1 MADIAWRDPAAL
13 PLRPLIDLTADPAV
27 PPALVAETA
36 LFCAG
41 RSDPC
46 GWLPAHAPPA
56 GLRRAMRRSGLL
68 DATDPLVAPPEV
80 RERIEA
86 DDPAGLLWAARLM
99 RALGRRED
107 ATQLLRRLG
116 GDVPSPVRAWRDL
129 LLAEDGRQPLPPVP
143 PESAGLPVRL
153 ATALARAGQAA
164 TSGQPAAEA
173 LAVAQSLAVGLAGDR
188 LGAVARARILAVR
201 LRCPGEPV
209 PDVDTVRAAAR
220 DLSTDR
226 GDFLARDAALALL
239 RAAARAALN
248 GAGATAAG
256 PAREF
261 TDAALALDPTG
272 AATRLLAADAA
283 RAAGDREAARIH
295 YRVAARTGLAERTA
309 ALAGLLDLA
318 APTAAVEGGGPT
330 PSADPGGPA
339 APADPGGSAVPAD
352 PGELVGAL
360 ADLLASDRREERDRL
375 AVLVA
380 RRPSLGGTVCAD
392 TVRWAVAVREQAV
405 AVREPAAGARPLPLE
420 RYRPFLDLSP
430 SEILGPVDTP
440 PVAIHTPLMSY
451 AAVLERREPW
461 FREIHPQRATAAMFR
476 DEMQA
481 TAAVYGYASGGASA
495 DYRTWLAA
503 PDGCPPALRERLAH
517 PADLPL
523 LDRALLG
530 RLLSAVGFHAEAER
544 ILPGPDVP
552 VRDPVGAYA
561 LASWIFAEQM
571 LTTGHA
577 AELEPHFRTLYDQLG
592 DDVRYARTRVVTT
605 INATV
610 NAARRREPETIAR
623 WRKLG
628 AEDLARYTALAEV
641 SEFDA
646 AIMTSRWFRAMGFLP
661 FLTGDRDLLRADMDR
676 WLGIARELTG
686 HDAHTRVIA
695 ADNYFP
701 AVETAVRTHTYLGE
715 RDTALALVDELAER
729 IDPIDPKTWLT
740 AGELRYQAGDVGGAL
755 DAYLR
760 AAHLQ
765 FPYGRI
771 SWFNAG
777 QVHEQLGRAELAAE
791 CYRRSLAH
799 WPTGVTPL
807 RRLRDLHLH
816 GRLPDDGGV
825 LAAWAAGQPAWSQLP
840 AFQG

>member
-80 RERIEA
+80 RERLEA

-107 ATQLLRRLG
+107 AARLLRRLG

-129 LLAEDGRQPLPPVP
+129 LLAEDGRQPLPRVP
-143 PESAGLPVRL
+143 PEAAGLPVRL

-173 LAVAQSLAVGLAGDR
+173 LAVAQSLAAGLAGDR
-188 LGAVARARILAVR
+188 LGVVARARILAVR

-209 PDVDTVRAAAR
+209 PDVDTVRATAR

-256 PAREF
+256 PAWEF
-261 TDAALALDPTG
+261 ADAALDLDPTG

-295 YRVAARTGLAERTA
+295 YRLTARTGLAERTA

-330 PSADPGGPA
+330 P
-339 APADPGGSAVPAD
+339 PADPGGSAVPAD
-352 PGELVGAL
+352 TGELVGAL

-380 RRPSLGGTVCAD
+380 RRPALGGTVCAD
-392 TVRWAVAVREQAV
+392 TVRWAV

-420 RYRPFLDLSP
+420 RYRPFLDLRP
-430 SEILGPVDTP
+430 SEILDPVDTP

-476 DEMQA
+476 HEMQA
-481 TAAVYGYASGGASA
+481 TAAVYGYPSGGASA
-495 DYRTWLAA
+495 EYRTWLAA
-503 PDGCPPALRERLAH
+503 PDGCPPELRDRLAN

-530 RLLSAVGFHAEAER
+530 RLLSAVGFHAEAEQ

-552 VRDPVGAYA
+552 ARDPEGAYA

-628 AEDLARYTALAEV
+628 EEDLARYTALPEV

-777 QVHEQLGRAELAAE
+777 QVHEQLGRADLAAE

-807 RRLRDLHLH
+807 RRLRDLHLR

-825 LAAWAAGQPAWSQLP
+825 LAAWAASQPAWSGLP
-840 AFQG
+840 AFEG

>member
-27 PPALVAETA
+27 PPALVAEAA

-56 GLRRAMRRSGLL
+56 GLRRAMRRCGLL

-80 RERIEA
+80 RERLEA

-107 ATQLLRRLG
+107 AARLLRCLG
-116 GDVPSPVRAWRDL
+116 GDVPPPVRAWRDL
-129 LLAEDGRQPLPPVP
+129 LLAEHGRRPLPPVP
-143 PESAGLPVRL
+143 PEAAGLPARL
-153 ATALARAGQAA
+153 ATALAHAGRAAA
-164 TSGQPAAEA
+164 GGQPAAEA
-173 LAVAQSLAVGLAGDR
+173 LATAEALAAALAGDR
-188 LGAVARARILAVR
+188 FGVVARARILAVR

-226 GDFLARDAALALL
+226 GDFLARDAVLALL

-261 TDAALALDPTG
+261 ADAALALDPTG

-318 APTAAVEGGGPT
+318 APTATVEGGGPT
-330 PSADPGGPA
+330 P
-339 APADPGGSAVPAD
+339 PADPGGTAVPAD

-392 TVRWAVAVREQAV
+392 TVRWAVAVRD
-405 AVREPAAGARPLPLE
+405 PAAGARPLPLE
-420 RYRPFLDLSP
+420 RYRPFLDVSP
-430 SEILGPVDTP
+430 SEILDPVDTP

-476 DEMQA
+476 HEMQA
-481 TAAVYGYASGGASA
+481 TAAVYGYPSGGASA

-503 PDGCPPALRERLAH
+503 PDGCPPELRDRLANA
-517 PADLPL
+517 ADLPL

-530 RLLSAVGFHAEAER
+530 RLLSAVGFHAEAEQ

-552 VRDPVGAYA
+552 ARDPEGAYA

-592 DDVRYARTRVVTT
+592 ADVRYARTRVVTT

-628 AEDLARYTALAEV
+628 EEDLARYTALAEV

-715 RDTALALVDELAER
+715 RGTALALVDELAER

-740 AGELRYQAGDVGGAL
+740 AGELRCQAGDVGGAL

-777 QVHEQLGRAELAAE
+777 QVHEQLGRADLAAE

-807 RRLRDLHLH
+807 RRLRDLHLR

-825 LAAWAAGQPAWSQLP
+825 LAAWAAGQPAWSGLP
-840 AFQG
+840 AFEG

>member
-1 MADIAWRDPAAL
+1 MAVIAWRDPAAL

-80 RERIEA
+80 RERLEA

-107 ATQLLRRLG
+107 AARLLRRLG
-116 GDVPSPVRAWRDL
+116 GDVPPPVRAWRDL
-129 LLAEDGRQPLPPVP
+129 LLAENGRQPLPPVP
-143 PESAGLPVRL
+143 PEAAGLPVRL

-164 TSGQPAAEA
+164 RGGQPAAEV

-188 LGAVARARILAVR
+188 LGVVARARILAVR

-209 PDVDTVRAAAR
+209 PEADTVRAAVR

-226 GDFLARDAALALL
+226 GDILARDAALALL
-239 RAAARAALN
+239 RAAARAALD
-248 GAGATAAG
+248 GSGATAAG

-261 TDAALALDPTG
+261 ADAALGLDPTG

-318 APTAAVEGGGPT
+318 GPTAAVEGGGPT
-330 PSADPGGPA
+330 PPARTDGPA

-352 PGELVGAL
+352 TGELVGAL

-392 TVRWAVAVREQAV
+392 TVRWAVV
-405 AVREPAAGARPLPLE
+405 VREPAAGARPLPLE

-430 SEILGPVDTP
+430 SEILDAVDTP

-451 AAVLERREPW
+451 AAVVERREPW

-503 PDGCPPALRERLAH
+503 PDGCPPRVRDRLAH
-517 PADLPL
+517 ASDLPL

-530 RLLSAVGFHAEAER
+530 RLLSAVGFHAEAR
-544 ILPGPDVP
+544 GILPGPDVP
-552 VRDPVGAYA
+552 VRDPESAYA
-561 LASWIFAEQM
+561 LASWLFAEQM
-571 LTTGHA
+571 LTTGHT
-577 AELEPHFRTLYDQLG
+577 AELEPHFRTLYEQLG

-628 AEDLARYTALAEV
+628 EEDLARYTALPEV

-777 QVHEQLGRAELAAE
+777 QVHEQLGRADLAAE

-807 RRLRDLHLH
+807 RRLRDLHLR
-816 GRLPDDGGV
+816 GRLPDDRGV
-825 LAAWAAGQPAWSQLP
+825 LAAWAAGQPAWPGLP
-840 AFQG
+840 AFEG

>member
-27 PPALVAETA
+27 PPALVAEAA
-36 LFCAG
+36 LFWVA
-41 RSDPC
+41 RPDPC

-56 GLRRAMRRSGLL
+56 GLRRAMRRCGLL
-68 DATDPLVAPPEV
+68 DATDTLVAPPEV
-80 RERIEA
+80 QERLEA

-99 RALGRRED
+99 RALGRQQD
-107 ATQLLRRLG
+107 AATLLRRIR
-116 GDVPSPVRAWRDL
+116 DDAPSPVRAWRDL

-143 PESAGLPVRL
+143 PEAAGLPVRL
-153 ATALARAGQAA
+153 ATALAHAGRATAD
-164 TSGQPAAEA
+164 GQPAAEA
-173 LAVAQSLAVGLAGDR
+173 LAVAESLAAGLAGDR
-188 LGAVARARILAVR
+188 IGVVARARVLAVR
-201 LRCPGEPV
+201 LRSPGGPTPEA
-209 PDVDTVRAAAR
+209 DTVRAVAR
-220 DLSTDR
+220 DLGTDR
-226 GDFLARDAALALL
+226 DDFLARDAALALL
-239 RAAARAALN
+239 RAAARAALD
-248 GAGATAAG
+248 ATGATGGG

-261 TDAALALDPTG
+261 AGVALDLDPTG

-283 RAAGDREAARIH
+283 RAAGDREAARTH
-295 YRVAARTGLAERTA
+295 YRVAARTGLTERTA

-318 APTAAVEGGGPT
+318 ALTSAVEDGAPAAT
-330 PSADPGGPA
+330 AGPA
-339 APADPGGSAVPAD
+339 GPASPADA
-352 PGELVGAL
+352 GELVGAL
-360 ADLLASDRREERDRL
+360 ADLLTSDRGEERDTL

-380 RRPSLGGTVCAD
+380 RRPALGGTVCAD
-392 TVRWAVAVREQAV
+392 AVRWAVAVQNQTG
-405 AVREPAAGARPLPLE
+405 AVREPAAGARPLPIE

-430 SEILGPVDTP
+430 SEILDPVDTP

-503 PDGCPPALRERLAH
+503 PDGCPPEVRDRLAH
-517 PADLPL
+517 ASDLPL

-530 RLLSAVGFHAEAER
+530 RLLSAVGFHAEAR
-544 ILPGPDVP
+544 GILPGPDVP
-552 VRDPVGAYA
+552 VRDPESAYA
-561 LASWIFAEQM
+561 LASWLFAEQM
-571 LTTGHA
+571 LTTGHT

-610 NAARRREPETIAR
+610 NAARRREPDTIAR

-628 AEDLARYTALAEV
+628 EEDLARYTALPEV

-646 AIMTSRWFRAMGFLP
+646 ALMTSRWFRAMGFLP
-661 FLTGDRDLLRADMDR
+661 FLTGDRELLRADMDR

-686 HDAHTRVIA
+686 HDGHTRVIA

-715 RDTALALVDELAER
+715 RDAALALVDELAQR
-729 IDPIDPKTWLT
+729 VDPIDPKTWLT
-740 AGELRYQAGDVGGAL
+740 AGELRHQAGDVGGAL

-777 QVHEQLGRAELAAE
+777 QVHEQLGRADLAAE

-807 RRLRDLHLH
+807 RRLRDLHLR
-816 GRLPDDGGV
+816 GRLPDDRGV
-825 LAAWAAGQPAWSQLP
+825 LAAWAAGQPAWPGLP
-840 AFQG
+840 AFEG

>member
-1 MADIAWRDPAAL
+1 MADLTWRDPAAL
-13 PLRPLIDLTADPAV
+13 PLRPLIDLTVDPTV
-27 PPALVAETA
+27 PPSLVAEAA
-36 LFCAG
+36 LFCAD
-41 RSDPC
+41 RPDPC
-46 GWLPAHAPPA
+46 GWLPVHAPPA
-56 GLRRAMRRSGLL
+56 DLRRTMRRAGLL
-68 DATDPLVAPPEV
+68 DATDPLVVPPGV
-80 RERIEA
+80 ARRLTI
-86 DDPAGLLWAARLM
+86 DDHAGLLWAARLM

-107 ATQLLRRLG
+107 AVTLLRRIG
-116 GDVPSPVRAWRDL
+116 GDAPPPVYAWRDL
-129 LLAEDGRQPLPPVP
+129 LLTEDGRQPLPPVP
-143 PESAGLPVRL
+143 SEAAGLPLRL
-153 ATALARAGQAA
+153 TTALAHARSAVADGQQAG
-164 TSGQPAAEA
+164 EA
-173 LAVAQSLAVGLAGDR
+173 LTTAESLAAALAGDR
-188 LGAVARARILAVR
+188 IGVVARARILAVR
-201 LRCPGEPV
+201 LRCPDEPV
-209 PDVDTVRAAAR
+209 PDADTVRATAH
-220 DLSTDR
+220 DLGTDR
-226 GDFLARDAALALL
+226 TDLLARDAALTLL
-239 RAAARAALN
+239 RAATRAALD
-248 GAGATAAG
+248 GTDVGSAY
-256 PAREF
+256 EF
-261 TDAALALDPTG
+261 ASAALDLDPTG
-272 AATRLLAADAA
+272 AATRLLVADAA
-283 RAAGDREAARIH
+283 RAAGDRESARTH

-318 APTAAVEGGGPT
+318 TPDANDEPTGGST
-330 PSADPGGPA
+330 PA
-339 APADPGGSAVPAD
+339 ADT
-352 PGELVGAL
+352 GELVGAV
-360 ADLLASDRREERDRL
+360 ADLLATDRRAERDRL

-380 RRPSLGGTVCAD
+380 RGPALEGTVCAD
-392 TVRWAVAVREQAV
+392 AVRWAVAVRD
-405 AVREPAAGARPLPLE
+405 PAAGARPLPLE

-430 SEILGPVDTP
+430 SRVLDPVDTP

-481 TAAVYGYASGGASA
+481 TAAVYGYACGGASA

-503 PDGCPPALRERLAH
+503 PDGCPPEVRDRLANVS
-517 PADLPL
+517 DLPP

-530 RLLSAVGFHAEAER
+530 RLLSALGFHAEAKR

-552 VRDPVGAYA
+552 VRDPESAYA

-577 AELEPHFRTLYDQLG
+577 AELEPYFRTLYDQLG

-610 NAARRREPETIAR
+610 NAARRREPDTIVR

-628 AEDLARYTALAEV
+628 EEDLARYTALPEV

-676 WLGIARELTG
+676 WLGIAREVTG
-686 HDAHTRVIA
+686 HDGHTRIIA

-701 AVETAVRTHTYLGE
+701 AVETAVRTHTHLGE
-715 RDTALALVDELAER
+715 HDTALALVDELAQR

-740 AGELRYQAGDVGGAL
+740 AGELRYQAGDHDGAL
-755 DAYLR
+755 EAYLR

-777 QVHEQLGRAELAAE
+777 QVHEQLGRADLAAE
-791 CYRRSLAH
+791 CYRLSLAH

-807 RRLRDLHLH
+807 RRLRDLHLR
-816 GRLPDDGGV
+816 GLLPDDGGA
-825 LAAWAAGQPAWSQLP
+825 LAAWIAGQPAWSQLP
-840 AFQG
+840 AFAG

>member
-1 MADIAWRDPAAL
+1 MADITWRDPAAL
-13 PLRPLIDLTADPAV
+13 PLRPLIDLTADPVVA
-27 PPALVAETA
+27 PALVAETA

-46 GWLPAHAPPA
+46 DWLPTHAPPA

-68 DATDPLVAPPEV
+68 DAEDTLVVPPEV
-80 RERIEA
+80 RERLET
-86 DDPAGLLWAARLM
+86 DDHAGLLWAARLM

-107 ATQLLRRLG
+107 AAKMLCRLG
-116 GDVPSPVRAWRDL
+116 ADAPSPVRAWRDL
-129 LLAEDGRQPLPPVP
+129 LLGEDGRQPLPPVP
-143 PESAGLPVRL
+143 PEAAGLPVRL
-153 ATALARAGQAA
+153 ATALARVGHAA
-164 TSGQPAAEA
+164 TSGQPAGEA
-173 LAVAQSLAVGLAGDR
+173 LAAAESLAAGLAGDR
-188 LGAVARARILAVR
+188 LGVVARARILAVR
-201 LRCPGEPV
+201 LRCPGEPG
-209 PDVDTVRAAAR
+209 PEADAVRAVVR
-220 DLSTDR
+220 DLGTDR
-226 GDFLARDAALALL
+226 DDFLARDAALALL

-248 GAGATAAG
+248 GTGATGAG

-261 TDAALALDPTG
+261 ADAALDLDPTG
-272 AATRLLAADAA
+272 AATWLLAADAA
-283 RAAGDREAARIH
+283 RAAGDQEAARTH

-318 APTAAVEGGGPT
+318 IPTAAVEGGGPAAT
-330 PSADPGGPA
+330 ADNTGGPA
-339 APADPGGSAVPAD
+339 VTADT
-352 PGELVGAL
+352 GELVGAL

-375 AVLVA
+375 EVFVA
-380 RRPSLGGTVCAD
+380 RRPALGGTVCAD
-392 TVRWAVAVREQAV
+392 AVRWAV

-430 SEILGPVDTP
+430 SEILDPVDSP

-503 PDGCPPALRERLAH
+503 PDGCPPELRDRLAN
-517 PADLPL
+517 ASDLPL

-530 RLLSAVGFHAEAER
+530 RLLSAVGFHAEAEQ

-623 WRKLG
+623 WRELG
-628 AEDLARYTALAEV
+628 EEDLARYTALAEV

-715 RDTALALVDELAER
+715 RDAALALADELAER

-740 AGELRYQAGDVGGAL
+740 AGELRYQAGDVSGAL

-777 QVHEQLGRAELAAE
+777 QVHEQLGRADLAAE

-807 RRLRDLHLH
+807 RRLRDLHLR
-816 GRLPDDGGV
+816 GRLPDDRGV
-825 LAAWAAGQPAWSQLP
+825 LAAWAAGQPAWSRLP
-840 AFQG
+840 AFEG

>member
-1 MADIAWRDPAAL
+1 MADLTWRDPAAL
-13 PLRPLIDLTADPAV
+13 PLRPLIDLTADPTVA
-27 PPALVAETA
+27 PSLVAEAA
-36 LFCAG
+36 LFCAD
-41 RSDPC
+41 RPDPC
-46 GWLPAHAPPA
+46 GWLPVHAPPA
-56 GLRRAMRRSGLL
+56 DLRRAMRCAGLL

-80 RERIEA
+80 AERLTTE
-86 DDPAGLLWAARLM
+86 DHAGLLWAARLM
-99 RALGRRED
+99 RALGRRDD
-107 ATQLLRRLG
+107 AAQLLRRIG
-116 GDVPSPVRAWRDL
+116 GDAPPPVHAWRDL
-129 LLAEDGRQPLPPVP
+129 LLAEDSRQPLPPVP
-143 PESAGLPVRL
+143 SEAAGLPVRL
-153 ATALARAGQAA
+153 TTALAHARSAVAN
-164 TSGQPAAEA
+164 GQPAGEA
-173 LAVAQSLAVGLAGDR
+173 LTTAESLAAALAGDR
-188 LGAVARARILAVR
+188 IGAVAQARILAVR

-209 PDVDTVRAAAR
+209 PDADTVRAVAH
-220 DLSTDR
+220 DLGADRTDL
-226 GDFLARDAALALL
+226 LARDAALALL
-239 RAAARAALN
+239 RAATRAALD
-248 GAGATAAG
+248 GTGVGSAY
-256 PAREF
+256 EF
-261 TDAALALDPTG
+261 ASAALALDPTG

-283 RAAGDREAARIH
+283 RAAGDREAARTH
-295 YRVAARTGLAERTA
+295 YRVAARTGLTERTS

-318 APTAAVEGGGPT
+318 TPGANSEPTDG
-330 PSADPGGPA
+330 SAPA
-339 APADPGGSAVPAD
+339 ADT
-352 PGELVGAL
+352 GELVGAV
-360 ADLLASDRREERDRL
+360 ADLLATDCRAERDRL

-380 RRPSLGGTVCAD
+380 RRPALEGRVCAD
-392 TVRWAVAVREQAV
+392 AVRWAVAVQH
-405 AVREPAAGARPLPLE
+405 PAAGARPLPLE

-430 SEILGPVDTP
+430 SAILDPVDTP

-461 FREIHPQRATAAMFR
+461 FREIHPQRATAVMFR
-476 DEMQA
+476 DELQA
-481 TAAVYGYASGGASA
+481 TAAVYGYASDAASA
-495 DYRTWLAA
+495 DYATWLAA
-503 PDGCPPALRERLAH
+503 SDGCPPEVRDRLANVS
-517 PADLPL
+517 DLPL

-530 RLLSAVGFHAEAER
+530 RLLSALGFHAEAKR

-552 VRDPVGAYA
+552 VRAPESAYA

-610 NAARRREPETIAR
+610 NAARRREPDTIAR

-628 AEDLARYTALAEV
+628 EEDLARYTGLPEV

-676 WLGIARELTG
+676 WLGIAREVTG
-686 HDAHTRVIA
+686 HDEHTRIIA

-701 AVETAVRTHTYLGE
+701 AVETAVRTHTFLDE
-715 RDTALALVDELAER
+715 HDAALALVDELAQR

-740 AGELRYQAGDVGGAL
+740 AGELRYQAGDHDGAL
-755 DAYLR
+755 QAYLR

-777 QVHEQLGRAELAAE
+777 QLHEQLGRADLAAE
-791 CYRRSLAH
+791 CYRLSLAH

-807 RRLRDLHLH
+807 RRLRDLHLR
-816 GRLPDDGGV
+816 GLLPDDGGV
-825 LAAWAAGQPAWSQLP
+825 LAAWIAGQPAWSQLP
-840 AFQG
+840 AFPG

>member
-1 MADIAWRDPAAL
+1 MADLTWRDPAAL
-13 PLRPLIDLTADPAV
+13 PLRPLIDLTADPTV
-27 PPALVAETA
+27 PPSLVAEAA
-36 LFCAG
+36 LFCAD
-41 RSDPC
+41 RPDPC
-46 GWLPAHAPPA
+46 GWLPVHAPPA
-56 GLRRAMRRSGLL
+56 DLRRTMRRAGLL

-80 RERIEA
+80 VQRLTTE
-86 DDPAGLLWAARLM
+86 DHAGLLWAARLM

-107 ATQLLRRLG
+107 ATQLLRRIG
-116 GDVPSPVRAWRDL
+116 TDAPPPVRAWRDL
-129 LLAEDGRQPLPPVP
+129 LLAEDGRQPRPPVP
-143 PESAGLPVRL
+143 PEVAGLPVRL
-153 ATALARAGQAA
+153 TAALAHARSAATA
-164 TSGQPAAEA
+164 GQPAGEA
-173 LAVAQSLAVGLAGDR
+173 LTTAESLAAALAGDR
-188 LGAVARARILAVR
+188 IGLVVQARLLAVR

-209 PDVDTVRAAAR
+209 PDADTVRAVAH
-220 DLSTDR
+220 DLGTDR
-226 GDFLARDAALALL
+226 ADFLARDAALALL

-248 GAGATAAG
+248 GTGAGSAY
-256 PAREF
+256 EF
-261 TDAALALDPTG
+261 ASAALDLDPTG
-272 AATRLLAADAA
+272 AATRLLVADAA
-283 RAAGDREAARIH
+283 RAAGDREAARTH

-309 ALAGLLDLA
+309 GLAGLLDLA
-318 APTAAVEGGGPT
+318 TSTAPGANNRPT
-330 PSADPGGPA
+330 
-339 APADPGGSAVPAD
+339 GGSAPAAD
-352 PGELVGAL
+352 TGELVGAV
-360 ADLLASDRREERDRL
+360 ADLLASDRRAERDRWE
-375 AVLVA
+375 VLVA
-380 RRPSLGGTVCAD
+380 RRPALESTVCAD
-392 TVRWAVAVREQAV
+392 AVRWAVAVRDS
-405 AVREPAAGARPLPLE
+405 AAGARPLPLE

-430 SEILGPVDTP
+430 SAILDPVDTP

-481 TAAVYGYASGGASA
+481 TAAVYGYTSGAASA

-503 PDGCPPALRERLAH
+503 PDGCPPGVRDRLANVS
-517 PADLPL
+517 DLPL

-530 RLLSAVGFHAEAER
+530 RLLSALGFHAEAKR

-552 VRDPVGAYA
+552 VGDPESAYA

-610 NAARRREPETIAR
+610 NAARRREPDTIAR

-628 AEDLARYTALAEV
+628 EEDLARYTALPEV

-661 FLTGDRDLLRADMDR
+661 FLTGDQDLLRADMDR
-676 WLGIARELTG
+676 WLGIAREVTG
-686 HDAHTRVIA
+686 HDGHTRIIA

-715 RDTALALVDELAER
+715 RDTALALVDELAQR

-740 AGELRYQAGDVGGAL
+740 AGELRYQTGDHGGAL
-755 DAYLR
+755 EAYLR

-777 QVHEQLGRAELAAE
+777 QVHEQLGRPDLAAE

-807 RRLRDLHLH
+807 RRLRDLHLR
-816 GRLPDDGGV
+816 GLLPDDGGV
-825 LAAWAAGQPAWSQLP
+825 LAAWVAGQPAWSQLP
-840 AFQG
+840 AFPG

>member
-1 MADIAWRDPAAL
+1 MADITWRDPAAL
-13 PLRPLIDLTADPAV
+13 PLRPLIDLTADPVV
-27 PPALVAETA
+27 PPALVAEAA

-56 GLRRAMRRSGLL
+56 GLRRAMQRSGLL
-68 DATDPLVAPPEV
+68 DATDTLVAPPEV
-80 RERIEA
+80 RERLETEEH
-86 DDPAGLLWAARLM
+86 AGLLWAARLM

-107 ATQLLRRLG
+107 AAKLLWRLG
-116 GDVPSPVRAWRDL
+116 EEASSPVRAWRAL

-143 PESAGLPVRL
+143 PEAAGLPVRL
-153 ATALARAGQAA
+153 ATALARAGHAA
-164 TSGQPAAEA
+164 ASGQPAGAA
-173 LAVAQSLAVGLAGDR
+173 LAAAESLAAGLSGDR
-188 LGAVARARILAVR
+188 LGVIARARILAVR

-209 PDVDTVRAAAR
+209 PEADMVRAVVR
-220 DLSTDR
+220 DLGTGRD
-226 GDFLARDAALALL
+226 DFLARDAALALL
-239 RAAARAALN
+239 RAAARAALHET
-248 GAGATAAG
+248 GATGVG

-261 TDAALALDPTG
+261 AGVALDLDPTG

-283 RAAGDREAARIH
+283 RAAGDVEAARVH

-318 APTAAVEGGGPT
+318 APTVAARG
-330 PSADPGGPA
+330 GGPA
-339 APADPGGSAVPAD
+339 ATAGTGGPPATAD
-352 PGELVGAL
+352 TGELVGAL

-380 RRPSLGGTVCAD
+380 RRPALDGTVCAD
-392 TVRWAVAVREQAV
+392 AARWAV
-405 AVREPAAGARPLPLE
+405 AVREPAAQARPLPLE
-420 RYRPFLDLSP
+420 RYRPFLDLRS
-430 SEILGPVDTP
+430 SEILDPVDSP

-503 PDGCPPALRERLAH
+503 SDGCPPEVRDRLAN
-517 PADLPL
+517 ASDLPL

-530 RLLSAVGFHAEAER
+530 RLLSAVGFHAEAEQ
-544 ILPGPDVP
+544 ILPGPGVP
-552 VRDPVGAYA
+552 VRDPEGAYA

-628 AEDLARYTALAEV
+628 EEDLARYTALAEV

-646 AIMTSRWFRAMGFLP
+646 ALMTSRWFRAMGFLP

-686 HDAHTRVIA
+686 HDEHTRVIA

-715 RDTALALVDELAER
+715 RDAALALVDELAER

-740 AGELRYQAGDVGGAL
+740 AGELRYQAGDVSGAL

-760 AAHLQ
+760 AAHLE

-777 QVHEQLGRAELAAE
+777 QAHEQLGRADLAAE

-807 RRLRDLHLH
+807 RRLRDLHLS
-816 GRLPDDGGV
+816 GRLPDDRGV
-825 LAAWAAGQPAWSQLP
+825 LAAWAAGQPAWSRLP
-840 AFQG
+840 AFEG

>member
-1 MADIAWRDPAAL
+1 MADLTWRDPAAL
-13 PLRPLIDLTADPAV
+13 PLRPLIDLTADPTVA
-27 PPALVAETA
+27 PALVAEAA
-36 LFCAG
+36 LFCADQP
-41 RSDPC
+41 DPC
-46 GWLPAHAPPA
+46 GWLPVHAPPA
-56 GLRRAMRRSGLL
+56 DLRRTMRRAGLL

-80 RERIEA
+80 AQRLAVE
-86 DDPAGLLWAARLM
+86 DHTGLLWAARLM

-107 ATQLLRRLG
+107 ATQLLRRIG
-116 GDVPSPVRAWRDL
+116 GDAPPPVYAWRDL

-143 PESAGLPVRL
+143 PEAAGLPVRL
-153 ATALARAGQAA
+153 TTALAHARSAVAN
-164 TSGQPAAEA
+164 SQPATEA
-173 LAVAQSLAVGLAGDR
+173 LTTADSLAAALAGDR
-188 LGAVARARILAVR
+188 IEVIARARILAVR
-201 LRCPGEPV
+201 LRCPDQPV
-209 PDVDTVRAAAR
+209 PDPDSVRAVAH
-220 DLSTDR
+220 DLGTDQTE
-226 GDFLARDAALALL
+226 FLARDAALALL
-239 RAAARAALN
+239 RAALT
-248 GAGATAAG
+248 GTGVG
-256 PAREF
+256 PAYEF
-261 TDAALALDPTG
+261 ASAALALDPTG

-283 RAAGDREAARIH
+283 RAAGDREAAHTH
-295 YRVAARTGLAERTA
+295 YRVAVRTGLAERTV

-318 APTAAVEGGGPT
+318 TPTAPGANNEPT
-330 PSADPGGPA
+330 GGPA
-339 APADPGGSAVPAD
+339 AAADT
-352 PGELVGAL
+352 GELVGAL
-360 ADLLASDRREERDRL
+360 ADLLATDRRAERDRL

-380 RRPSLGGTVCAD
+380 RRPALESTVCAD
-392 TVRWAVAVREQAV
+392 TVRWAVAVQAG
-405 AVREPAAGARPLPLE
+405 PAAGARPLPLE

-430 SEILGPVDTP
+430 SVVLDPVDTP

-481 TAAVYGYASGGASA
+481 TAAVYGYPSGAASA

-503 PDGCPPALRERLAH
+503 PDGCPPEVRDRLANV
-517 PADLPL
+517 ADLPL

-530 RLLSAVGFHAEAER
+530 RLLSALGFHAEAKR

-552 VRDPVGAYA
+552 VRDPDSAYA

-592 DDVRYARTRVVTT
+592 DDVRYVRTRVVTT

-610 NAARRREPETIAR
+610 NAARRREPDTIAR

-628 AEDLARYTALAEV
+628 EEDLARYTALPEV
-641 SEFDA
+641 SQFDA

-686 HDAHTRVIA
+686 HDEHTRVIA

-701 AVETAVRTHTYLGE
+701 AVETAVRTHTHLGE
-715 RDTALALVDELAER
+715 RDTALALVDDLAQR

-740 AGELRYQAGDVGGAL
+740 AGELRYQAGDHDGAL
-755 DAYLR
+755 EAYLR

-777 QVHEQLGRAELAAE
+777 QLHEQLGRADLAAE
-791 CYRRSLAH
+791 CYRLSLAH

-807 RRLRDLHLH
+807 RRLRDLHLR
-816 GRLPDDGGV
+816 GLLPDDGGV
-825 LAAWAAGQPAWSQLP
+825 LAAWIAGQPAWSQLP
-840 AFQG
+840 AFAG

>member
-1 MADIAWRDPAAL
+1 MADLTWRDPAAL
-13 PLRPLIDLTADPAV
+13 PLRPFIDLTADPTVA
-27 PPALVAETA
+27 PSLVAEAA
-36 LFCAG
+36 LFCAAQA
-41 RSDPC
+41 DPC
-46 GWLPAHAPPA
+46 GWLPAHAVPA
-56 GLRRAMRRSGLL
+56 DLRRTMCRAGLL
-68 DATDPLVAPPEV
+68 DATDPLVAPPGV
-80 RERIEA
+80 AERLA
-86 DDPAGLLWAARLM
+86 SGDHAGLLWAARLM
-99 RALGRRED
+99 RALGRWDD
-107 ATQLLRRLG
+107 AAQLLRRIG
-116 GDVPSPVRAWRDL
+116 ADAPPPVYAWRAL
-129 LLAEDGRQPLPPVP
+129 LLTEDGRQPPPPVP
-143 PESAGLPVRL
+143 PEVAGLPVRL
-153 ATALARAGQAA
+153 TTALAHARSAGTA
-164 TSGQPAAEA
+164 GQPAGKALTVAE
-173 LAVAQSLAVGLAGDR
+173 SLAAGLAGER
-188 LGAVARARILAVR
+188 FGVIARARILAVR
-201 LRCPGEPV
+201 LGCPGEPG
-209 PDVDTVRAAAR
+209 PEADTVRAVAH
-220 DLSTDR
+220 DLGKDR
-226 GDFLARDAALALL
+226 NDFLARDAALALL
-239 RAAARAALN
+239 RAATLAAPN
-248 GAGATAAG
+248 GTAACS
-256 PAREF
+256 AYEF
-261 TDAALALDPTG
+261 AGVALALDPTG

-283 RAAGDREAARIH
+283 LAAGDREAARTH

-318 APTAAVEGGGPT
+318 T
-330 PSADPGGPA
+330 PA
-339 APADPGGSAVPAD
+339 APGANRESTGGSAPAAD
-352 PGELVGAL
+352 TGELVGAL
-360 ADLLASDRREERDRL
+360 ADLLATDRRAERDRL

-380 RRPSLGGTVCAD
+380 RRPALAGTACAD
-392 TVRWAVAVREQAV
+392 AVRWAVAAQGG
-405 AVREPAAGARPLPLE
+405 PAAGARPLPLE
-420 RYRPFLDLSP
+420 RYRPFLDLNP
-430 SEILGPVDTP
+430 SALLDPVDTP

-481 TAAVYGYASGGASA
+481 TAAVYGYPSGAASA
-495 DYRTWLAA
+495 DYATWLAA
-503 PDGCPPALRERLAH
+503 SDGCPPGVRDRLANVS
-517 PADLPL
+517 DLPL

-530 RLLSAVGFHAEAER
+530 RLLSALGFHAEAKR

-552 VRDPVGAYA
+552 VRDPVDAYA

-610 NAARRREPETIAR
+610 NAARRREPDTIAR

-628 AEDLARYTALAEV
+628 EEDLARYTALPEV

-661 FLTGDRDLLRADMDR
+661 FLTGDRDLLRADLDR
-676 WLGIARELTG
+676 WLGIAREVTG
-686 HDAHTRVIA
+686 HDGHTRVIA

-701 AVETAVRTHTYLGE
+701 AVETAVRTHTHLGE
-715 RDTALALVDELAER
+715 RDTALALVDELAQR

-740 AGELRYQAGDVGGAL
+740 AGELRYQAGDHGGAL
-755 DAYLR
+755 EAYLR

-777 QVHEQLGRAELAAE
+777 QVHEQLGRADLAAE
-791 CYRRSLAH
+791 CYRLSLAH

-807 RRLRDLHLH
+807 RRLRDLHLR

-825 LAAWAAGQPAWSQLP
+825 LAAWLAGQPAWSQLP
-840 AFQG
+840 AFPG